1 MSRKDFI
8 LSIILHLVLTGV
20 ILIISPAIGMFKP
33 SVEVMRV
40 PLVDALPGGP
50 PAGKSQE
57 EPGPKQISPPKPSE
71 PIPDKSI
78 AEKPI
83 LKADSKKEKIE
94 KKKPEPKKPE
104 PEESTKPEPNKS
116 QDTEQESN
124 KTEDQQPREDGKG
137 GLDVASAVGGSGTG
151 IGKGSSNLPYNL
163 GLVLNIIERNW
174 RNPVSSPKPISCTV
188 YFQIDRSGS
197 LIGQPVVE
205 RSSGFSTFD
214 QAAVFAVIRAGQF
227 PAFPSNFNYEYIG
240 LHLDFEY
247 VPGK

>member
-1 MSRKDFI
+1 M
-8 LSIILHLVLTGV
+8 HLALTGV
-20 ILIISPAIGMFKP
+20 ILVISPAIGMFKP
-33 SVEVMRV
+33 SIEIMRV

-50 PAGKSQE
+50 PAGKAASE
-57 EPGPKQISPPKPSE
+57 KETTKINPPPAGEPMPDESITEKQI
-71 PIPDKSI
+71 
-78 AEKPI
+78 
-83 LKADSKKEKIE
+83 LKTDSKKEKIIE
-94 KKKPEPKKPE
+94 DKPKPKPPKPKPDPVSKPDPEPDPGEPKKPAE
-104 PEESTKPEPNKS
+104 A
-116 QDTEQESN
+116 
-124 KTEDQQPREDGKG
+124 EDQQPKEDGKG

-205 RSSGFSTFD
+205 KSSGFSTFD

>member
-1 MSRKDFI
+1 MSRKDLI

-33 SVEVMRV
+33 RVEIMRV

-50 PAGKSQE
+50 PAGKAVSE
-57 EPGPKQISPPKPSE
+57 KETTKINPPPAGEPM
-71 PIPDKSI
+71 PDESI

-83 LKADSKKEKIE
+83 LKTDSKKEKIE

-104 PEESTKPEPNKS
+104 PEEKTKPEPNTPHDS
-116 QDTEQESN
+116 EQESN
-124 KTEDQQPREDGKG
+124 KVEDQQPKEDGKG

-151 IGKGSSNLPYNL
+151 IGRGSSNLPYNL

-214 QAAVFAVIRAGQF
+214 QAAVYAVIRAGQF